1 MNEKITAA
9 VNSLIHPLLGFE
21 KTQVEELSKGHAVL
35 SIELTEGA
43 HNALGNVHGG
53 FLFTLCDTASGAVS
67 ASESRV
73 SVTLDSNIHYLKG
86 VKQGRLR
93 IEARSIHCGRTTLV
107 VETKI
112 TNEEGELIAA
122 GTFTMYK
129 IGDL

>member
-67 ASESRV
+67 ASESR
-73 SVTLDSNIHYLKG
+73 
-86 VKQGRLR
+86 
-93 IEARSIHCGRTTLV
+93 
-107 VETKI
+107 
-112 TNEEGELIAA
+112 AA
-122 GTFTMYK
+122 STAPWSSTR
-129 IGDL
+129 

>member
-53 FLFTLCDTASGAVS
+53 FLFPFTAA
-67 ASESRV
+67 
-73 SVTLDSNIHYLKG
+73 
-86 VKQGRLR
+86 GRLWWWR
-93 IEARSIHCGRTTLV
+93 QR
-107 VETKI
+107 
-112 TNEEGELIAA
+112 
-122 GTFTMYK
+122 
-129 IGDL
+129 